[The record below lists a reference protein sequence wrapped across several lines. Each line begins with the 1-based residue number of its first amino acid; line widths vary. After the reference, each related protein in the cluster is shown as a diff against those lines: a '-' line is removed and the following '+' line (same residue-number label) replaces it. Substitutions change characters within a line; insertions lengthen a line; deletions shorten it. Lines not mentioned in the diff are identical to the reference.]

1 MMSGATGSP
10 FSDHELAREVEVA
23 ERLAS
28 EAGRLVMKFHGRKLD
43 VDRKAGDEPVTIAD
57 REASTLIVSGLTA
70 EFPDDVVI
78 SEENADDLRRLTAHR
93 VWYVDPIDGTK
104 DFIRGEDGFCV
115 MIGLCIDHRPKVG
128 VIYQP
133 VHRRLISAA
142 PGAGTW
148 LMAADALPRRAQVS
162 TISDVS
168 AIRLV
173 ASRSHRDETID
184 RVKSALGISNELNI
198 GSVGVKLSLIALN
211 ARDLYVNPAAKT
223 KAWDSCAPEAI
234 LTRAGGKLTDLQG
247 ALLRYDTEEIHHTRG
262 LLASN
267 GAVHAAVVEKL
278 GFLATA

>member
-10 FSDHELAREVEVA
+10 FADHELAREVEVA

-28 EAGRLVMKFHGRKLD
+28 EAGELVMKFHGKKLD
-43 VDRKAGDEPVTIAD
+43 VDRKTGDEPVTVAD
-57 REASTLIVSGLTA
+57 RESSALIVSGLRA

-78 SEENADDLRRLTAHR
+78 SEENADDLRRLTASR

-128 VIYQP
+128 VIFQP

-148 LMAADALPRRAQVS
+148 LMAPDALPRRANVS
-162 TISDVS
+162 KIDDV
-168 AIRLV
+168 ADIRLV

-198 GSVGVKLSLIALN
+198 GSVGLKLGTIALGE
-211 ARDLYVNPAAKT
+211 RDLYVSPTSKT
-223 KAWDSCAPEAI
+223 SSWDTAGPEA
-234 LTRAGGKLTDLQG
+234 LLLEAGGLLTHTKG
-247 ALLRYDTEEIHHTRG
+247 ALLRYDTPEIHHTRG

-267 GAVHAAVVEKL
+267 RLVHDAVVSKL
-278 GFLATA
+278 GFL